1 MRRDRHLRGDK
12 IKLYIKKM
20 EQIEEA
26 NENFRQHAFNVVLDP
41 GVAPTNEDPEAV

>member
-41 GVAPTNEDPEAV
+41 AVSPTNEDPEVV